1 MRRRKIRRRAREIRA
16 SSKMTEVQAITVQPD
31 IQYHPDY
38 TKYIDRARRRKASES
53 LQQHV
58 PKGFPEQLSSPLVWN
73 GKDVEQR
80 DDWIYQLNQDQLAE
94 IDAALQH
101 FKGE

>member
-1 MRRRKIRRRAREIRA
+1 
-16 SSKMTEVQAITVQPD
+16 MTEVQVITTQPD

-38 TKYIDRARRRKASES
+38 TKYIDRARRREASES

-80 DDWIYQLNQDQLAE
+80 DDWIYQLNQAQLAE

-101 FKGE
+101 FKGEYNPISPMTGRNMHSD

>member
-1 MRRRKIRRRAREIRA
+1 
-16 SSKMTEVQAITVQPD
+16 MTEVQAITVQPD

-73 GKDVEQR
+73 GKDVEKR

-94 IDAALQH
+94 VDAALQL
-101 FKGE
+101 FKGK